1 MRRRINVKTN
11 DDTISAPSGHGFFL
25 PPEVDIEDRNSH
37 TGFCLENIRI
47 RPGVRLLV
55 ANNFQGRQFHMDF
68 EIDRAPVSFSFTLS
82 GRMRC
87 TIKHGWRSKTVAE
100 RSPGDAV
107 LAYLPQTSGTVEIFT
122 GGHAGGVSLHFSLP
136 AFNGLFPSLPQPLE
150 HLAAGTGGPWKC
162 GPVYHQSRFGAE
174 TLHVLQQ
181 ILQCPYAGDIRRL
194 FFEAKV
200 LELVAL
206 EMAHGHSSETTQP
219 SNFGRRDIDRVKE
232 AYHILLTRLD
242 APPSLVDLSRIVG
255 LNRNK
260 LNCGFKRLYG
270 DTAFNLLRQARLAKA
285 LSLLEDSDIN
295 LSEIALSVGYNSQAN
310 FTTAFRRRYG
320 HTPKTVRRERNSG
333 R

>member
-1 MRRRINVKTN
+1 
-11 DDTISAPSGHGFFL
+11 
-25 PPEVDIEDRNSH
+25 
-37 TGFCLENIRI
+37 
-47 RPGVRLLV
+47 LLV

-174 TLHVLQQ
+174 TLHVLQHL
-181 ILQCPYAGDIRRL
+181 IFC
-194 FFEAKV
+194 V
-200 LELVAL
+200 
-206 EMAHGHSSETTQP
+206 
-219 SNFGRRDIDRVKE
+219 RRDSPKHFLCLKIQTSTYRKLRYLWVTTAKP
-232 AYHILLTRLD
+232 IS
-242 APPSLVDLSRIVG
+242 PPPFAGATVIPPRPSGGNAIPAGSNSLSR
-255 LNRNK
+255 
-260 LNCGFKRLYG
+260 
-270 DTAFNLLRQARLAKA
+270 LAGC
-285 LSLLEDSDIN
+285 
-295 LSEIALSVGYNSQAN
+295 V
-310 FTTAFRRRYG
+310 
-320 HTPKTVRRERNSG
+320 
-333 R
+333 